1 VSLTGCGDDVSS
13 EDITG
18 TWELAVADGLDLPI
32 YNYEQASITG
42 GRYDGFASSYSYS
55 MAGTLA
61 IDATGVAELIGIYSY
76 SYSYSRGY
84 EGYENESYGASCT
97 YSYHGMSKSL
107 GQRRFEIRFDSATE
121 VCEDSDGDVDGDSGP
136 AEMNLDCV
144 LHPAHGVLD
153 CIDRTEGGYWA
164 FERSDT
170 K

>member
-1 VSLTGCGDDVSS
+1 MLSVSLTGCGDDVPSD
-13 EDITG
+13 DITG
-18 TWELAVADGLDLPI
+18 TWDVTVADGMDLPI
-32 YNYEQASITG
+32 YNYAQASITG
-42 GRYDGFASSYSYS
+42 GAYDGYGFSSSYS

-76 SYSYSRGY
+76 SNFYDLGY
-84 EGYENESYGASCT
+84 GHESYGESCT
-97 YSYHGMSKSL
+97 YSYQGMSKAL
-107 GQRRFEIRFDSATE
+107 DPRRFEIRFDSATE
-121 VCEDSDGDVDGDSGP
+121 VCEDSDGDEYGDSGP